1 MDNLHFLGEKI
12 LEKRYEIAQMVH
24 TNRMTDLKEVKD
36 VNVTKE
42 EIIELRAN
50 FISYFGQA
58 LMEKNDQ
65 KTIFDQ
71 IVKWAKES
79 GEFASN
85 VGISLS
91 EALEDTTYYRK
102 FIWEVLKEEI
112 RNHNIP
118 TDTIFELITII
129 DPLLDKAVYVFSL
142 TYVNIHQETLKKA
155 KSAFLELSVPV
166 VPITKGIA
174 ILPLIGEVDPERAT
188 LLLEETLKKANELK
202 LSHLLFDLSGV
213 MIVDTMVAHQIFKIV
228 DALGLLGVKTILIGI
243 RPEVAQTMIQLG
255 IDFSKI
261 TIKANL
267 EQALLGL
274 NLTIDTLE

>member
-1 MDNLHFLGEKI
+1 M
-12 LEKRYEIAQMVH
+12 
-24 TNRMTDLKEVKD
+24 
-36 VNVTKE
+36 
-42 EIIELRAN
+42 
-50 FISYFGQA
+50 
-58 LMEKNDQ
+58 
-65 KTIFDQ
+65 
-71 IVKWAKES
+71 
-79 GEFASN
+79 
-85 VGISLS
+85 
-91 EALEDTTYYRK
+91 
-102 FIWEVLKEEI
+102 
-112 RNHNIP
+112 
-118 TDTIFELITII
+118 
-129 DPLLDKAVYVFSL
+129 

-255 IDFSKI
+255 IDFSEI